1 MSVCQSPVNLSAET
15 LFLVASSSTHQLI
28 NSSTHQLINSSIH
41 QLINSSTCQLVNSST
56 RQLVNSSTHQL
67 INLSTRQLINSLT
80 HQLVNSSTYQLINS
94 STYQLKKRLPRCKIS
109 RCRLQPV
116 CKVRCWKE
124 WIQERRVEGG
134 ARSPVARA
142 VNFSCSDSM

>member
-15 LFLVASSSTHQLI
+15 LFLVASSSTRQLINSSTHQLVNSSTCQLINSSTRQLINSSTRQLINSLTHQLINSLTHQLI
-28 NSSTHQLINSSIH
+28 NSSTHQLIN
-41 QLINSSTCQLVNSST
+41 L
-56 RQLVNSSTHQL
+56 STH
-67 INLSTRQLINSLT
+67 
-80 HQLVNSSTYQLINS
+80 QLINS
-94 STYQLKKRLPRCKIS
+94 STYQLKNRLPRCKIS